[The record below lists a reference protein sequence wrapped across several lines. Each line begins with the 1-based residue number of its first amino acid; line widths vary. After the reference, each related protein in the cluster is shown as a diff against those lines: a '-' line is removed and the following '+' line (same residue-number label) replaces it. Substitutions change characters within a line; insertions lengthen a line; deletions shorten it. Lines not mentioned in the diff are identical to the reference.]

1 VRAPAPLRLLVVV
14 LAAVLV
20 GGCVDVHEELWV
32 ESGGGRLHVR
42 LTPVSPVSEIARQF
56 TGQELVRALREEAAR
71 TEAAL
76 KAEGNVTRFAFRE
89 DTTGSAPAYVYE
101 LELKDITRLHEVVPR
116 AFASQAGASG
126 VREAERFTQSGEL
139 RVERLDN
146 GNYRFTQRVGPPAR
160 GAQAPSGGSLGERLG
175 AVIGGAIADRFMQ
188 GGGLLVR
195 VHGAQ
200 VLSSNGTL
208 SPDKR
213 SVEWRVSAGELLAA
227 SQAPRVLEAELQGP
241 PPLYV
246 WAAIFGIGLVA
257 LGLAVRVARRRRG

>member
-1 VRAPAPLRLLVVV
+1 MRAPASLWRLVAL

-32 ESGGGRLHVR
+32 ESGGGRLQVR
-42 LTPVSPVSEIARQF
+42 LTPASPVSEIARQF

-71 TEAAL
+71 TEASL
-76 KAEGNVTRFAFRE
+76 KAEGNLTRFAFRE
-89 DTTGSAPAYVYE
+89 DTTGGAPAYVYE
-101 LELKDITRLHEVVPR
+101 LEVRDITRLHEVLPK
-116 AFASQAGASG
+116 AFAPQAGASG
-126 VREAERFTQSGEL
+126 MREAERFVQSGEL

-146 GNYRFTQRVGPPAR
+146 GNYRFTQRLGAAPGA
-160 GAQAPSGGSLGERLG
+160 AQAPSGGSLGDRLG
-175 AVIGGAIADRFMQ
+175 AMIGGAIADRFMQ

-195 VHGAQ
+195 VHGAE
-200 VLSSNGTL
+200 VLSGNGTL

-227 SQAPRVLEAELQGP
+227 GQVPRVLEAELQGP

-246 WAAIFGIGLVA
+246 WAAIFGVGLAA
-257 LGLAVRVARRRRG
+257 LGLAVRVASRRRR